1 MSASWLWVLLPMLP
15 VCSIF
20 VIDHRRYL
28 AYWLWLT
35 ATPALLLALMPP
47 DAQPVTFWWY
57 EARWGAADPV
67 ARAWLA
73 ATAFVW
79 ACAAL
84 FAVHS
89 RGFERRQVRFWSFW
103 QLAFSGNLL
112 LIIAQDVVSFYLG
125 FSIMSIAAYG
135 LIVHNRGPLP
145 RRAGRIYL
153 QLAILGEMLLFV
165 GIVLLV
171 DAADGQIRFDQIHGT
186 PLTPTIVLLLLLG
199 FGLKAG
205 FWPLHVWLPLA
216 HPAAPAPASAVLS
229 GAMIKAGILGLWR
242 LLPAGDP
249 LLLDWSV
256 LLLLTGCISA
266 LYGVALGLLCT
277 KAKSVLAFSSV
288 SQMGYALVIVALA
301 WHLPAHQGALSV
313 LLILFVVH
321 HALAKGALFLSAG
334 LATAGRITRGGWLLV
349 ALPALTL
356 AGFPLSSGA
365 VIKAQLKY
373 GLADTTFHYAA
384 ALLAAGSC
392 GTALLLARAI
402 TLMYRSNAKTLH
414 QSLPYGLLL
423 PWSLLCLSSGVLPI
437 LWPRMREYWLE
448 GMTLSEIWAAL
459 WPLLLAVCTLM
470 IARKCRWQWPERLQH
485 LPNPG
490 LIISLRLKR
499 FQHRPLLPR
508 LQPSMD
514 RQCWRARERR
524 WNRFWQK
531 DIISSSAWLLCLLL
545 LLAWLW

>member
-1 MSASWLWVLLPMLP
+1 MT
-15 VCSIF
+15 
-20 VIDHRRYL
+20 
-28 AYWLWLT
+28 YWLWLT
-35 ATPALLLALMPP
+35 ATPALFLALVPP
-47 DAQPVTFWWY
+47 ETQPVSFWWY
-57 EARWGAADPV
+57 EASWGAVDSI

-73 ATAFVW
+73 VTAFVW
-79 ACAAL
+79 ACAAS

-89 RGFERRQVRFWSFW
+89 KGLERRQVRFWSFW

-171 DAADGQIRFDQIHGT
+171 DAAGGQIRFDQIQGT
-186 PLTPTIVLLLLLG
+186 PLTPAIAALLLLG

-205 FWPLHVWLPLA
+205 FWPLHMWLPLA

-242 LLPAGDP
+242 FLPAGDV
-249 LLLDWSV
+249 LLQDWSV
-256 LLLLTGCISA
+256 LLLSTGCISA
-266 LYGVALGLLCT
+266 FYGVALGLLCT

-301 WHLPAHQGALSV
+301 WYLPMQQEALSV
-313 LLILFVVH
+313 LLVLFVVH
-321 HALAKGALFLSAG
+321 HALAKGALFLAAG
-334 LATAGRITRGGWLLV
+334 MVTAGRLSRGWWILL

-356 AGFPLSSGA
+356 AGLPLSSGA

-373 GLADTTFHYAA
+373 GLTDTSFHFAA

-392 GTALLLARAI
+392 GTAILLARAI
-402 TLMYRSNAKTLH
+402 ILMYRSNAGTHH
-414 QSLPYGLLL
+414 QPVSYGLLL
-423 PWSLLCLSSGVLPI
+423 PWSLLCISSGALPI
-437 LWPRMREYWLE
+437 LWPLMRNYWLE
-448 GMTLSEIWAAL
+448 GLTFSGAWTGL
-459 WPLLLAVCTLM
+459 WPALLAIGTLL
-470 IARKCRWQWPERLQH
+470 IALKLRWHLPERLRH

-490 LIISLRLKR
+490 LLVSLRFKR
-499 FQHRPLLPR
+499 FQHRRLLPH

-514 RQCWRARERR
+514 RQRWRARERR

-531 DIISSSAWLLCLLL
+531 DIISRSGWLLCLLL